1 MCNKLFKRDFAG
13 SDLRNA
19 LLVLMNMIKEQLVYT
34 HALEACNI
42 SSIYK
47 KGKRNSFDNYRG
59 VFRLTVLRNVLD
71 RLIYNDVYPIID
83 SNLTDANVGARKGR
97 NIWDNL
103 FVLNAIANSVTRGKE
118 ELCEVGIYDAETY
131 FNSLWAQEVLND
143 LYEARCTDDKL
154 VLLHQGTLKERDAVE
169 MSHGISGQT
178 DIENV
183 IMQGGVF
190 GSLPCTTS
198 IDQLAKEIYSKPEL
212 LYMYKGVAAV
222 PPSYG

>member
-1 MCNKLFKRDFAG
+1 M
-13 SDLRNA
+13 
-19 LLVLMNMIKEQLVYT
+19 
-34 HALEACNI
+34 
-42 SSIYK
+42 
-47 KGKRNSFDNYRG
+47 
-59 VFRLTVLRNVLD
+59 
-71 RLIYNDVYPIID
+71 
-83 SNLTDANVGARKGR
+83 GATKGR
-97 NIWDNL
+97 NIRDNL

-118 ELCEVGIYDAETY
+118 EPCEVGIYDAEKC
-131 FNSLWAQEVLND
+131 FDSLWAQEVIND
-143 LYEARCTDDKL
+143 LYEAGCTDDKL
-154 VLLHQGTLKERDAVE
+154 VLIHQGLLKVRVAVK
-169 MSHGISGQT
+169 MSHGISERI